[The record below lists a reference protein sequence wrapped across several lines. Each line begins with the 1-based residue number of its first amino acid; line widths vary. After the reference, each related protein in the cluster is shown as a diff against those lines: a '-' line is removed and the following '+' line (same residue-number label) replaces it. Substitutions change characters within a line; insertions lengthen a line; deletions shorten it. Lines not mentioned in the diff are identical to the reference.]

1 MTHDSSPGTGRL
13 PCSRLL
19 VAVTGSVHV
28 LVVPQHLDAFRR
40 TFAAEIRVIMTEA
53 ATHLCSPRAL
63 EAMVG
68 SPIASDLWSGTG
80 PGHVELTQ
88 WADCFVVV
96 PTTANCL
103 AKVAHGLADD
113 LVTTA
118 IAAAPGP
125 VVFAPAM
132 NRRMWETAPV
142 QRNIAQLR
150 RDGHLVVEPRPALS
164 LASGRDGEALGPVTD
179 DVLAYMWHATMRR
192 RRDAYWQEATA
203 QVPVA
208 PSGAEPRRTVALA
221 SRDQPVAL
229 RTRASA

>member
-1 MTHDSSPGTGRL
+1 MTYDNPPGTDRL

-19 VAVTGSVHV
+19 VAVTGSVHA
-28 LVVPQHLDAFRR
+28 LVVPQYLDAFRR
-40 TFAAEIRVIMTEA
+40 SFADEIRVIMTEA

-68 SPIASDLWSGTG
+68 SPISSDLWSGTG

-103 AKVAHGLADD
+103 AKAAHGLADD

-132 NRRMWETAPV
+132 NRRMWETGPV
-142 QRNIAQLR
+142 QRNIGQLR
-150 RDGHLVVEPRPALS
+150 QDGHLVVEPTPALS
-164 LASGRDGEALGPVTD
+164 LASGRDGEALGPTTD

-192 RRDAYWQEATA
+192 RRDAYWQQATA
-203 QVPVA
+203 EAPAA
-208 PSGAEPRRTVALA
+208 PSGTQPRRTVALG
-221 SRDQPVAL
+221 SRDQPVEL
-229 RTRASA
+229 RSRASA

>member
-1 MTHDSSPGTGRL
+1 MSYDNSLGTDRL

-19 VAVTGSVHV
+19 VAVTGSAHL

-40 TFAAEIRVIMTEA
+40 RFADEIRVIMTKA

-68 SPIASDLWSGTG
+68 SPIPSDLWSGTG

-132 NRRMWETAPV
+132 NRRMWETGPV

-164 LASGRDGEALGPVTD
+164 LASGTDGEALGPATD
-179 DVLAYMWHATMRR
+179 DVLSYMWHATMRR
-192 RRDAYWQEATA
+192 RRDAYWSQATA
-203 QVPVA
+203 TAPAA

-221 SRDQPVAL
+221 SRDQPVEL